1 MKAVIAGTPL
11 QYEVSGSGPAVLFL
25 HAFPLT
31 SRMWDAQAR
40 ALEATHQVVRF
51 DARGFGGT
59 PPGDGLL
66 TMERIADDAV
76 AFNEAY
82 IQAMTGQ
89 LLLNVLRARD
99 RLPTQYL
106 AMSAIQY
113 APTVTQRQ
121 ALTLGN
127 IELGDINSPFS
138 LGSATFGR
146 DMQLQPSFNLG
157 PYSARDISGIIFEPE
172 GADVFGEYWN
182 AGWPREAL
190 LLLMA
195 DRIVRID
202 RPAGAAPQI
211 HEFVND
217 AGDFSADCA
226 DAVVNDGCA
235 YVREVRALTTR
246 LRGQT
251 PDRRTDMS
259 GVCGLAA
266 AYNPPRARPAAAP
279 AAACD
284 RGARIIVGDSE
295 YVIFLRSLDDIVFY
309 LGELVRTRSGEGYAA
324 PVSVAAAGLASARV
338 PLFRVIEGE
347 QEGRFAASVV
357 YEGRRYSAGPAVSR
371 SCAAPA
377 DSGAC
382 TPDAAHGDRSSLV
395 IALLMQLQLRN
406 QSDGSVP
413 PPPTVFIGR
422 N

>member
-1 MKAVIAGTPL
+1 MRLGFSALMLALACAAACAPTQL
-11 QYEVSGSGPAVLFL
+11 QSD
-25 HAFPLT
+25 
-31 SRMWDAQAR
+31 SRR
-40 ALEATHQVVRF
+40 AELSR
-51 DARGFGGT
+51 
-59 PPGDGLL
+59 
-66 TMERIADDAV
+66 RIADDAV

-121 ALTLGN
+121 SLTLGN
-127 IELGDINSPFS
+127 VELGDINSPFG
-138 LGSATFGR
+138 LGSASFGR

-157 PYSARDISGIIFEPE
+157 PYSAHDIGGIIFEPE

-195 DRIVRID
+195 DRIARID
-202 RPAGAAPQI
+202 RRAGAEPEI

-217 AGDFSADCA
+217 AGDFQDDCA
-226 DAVVNDGCA
+226 EGLVNDGCA
-235 YVREVRALTTR
+235 YVREVRALTGA
-246 LRGQT
+246 LRGQS
-251 PDRRTDMS
+251 PDRRTDMG
-259 GVCGLAA
+259 GVCGMAA
-266 AYNPPRARPAAAP
+266 AYHPTRARPAATP

-284 RGARIIVGDSE
+284 RAARIIVGDSE

-309 LGELVRTRSGEGYAA
+309 LGELARTQSADGYAA
-324 PVSVAAAGLASARV
+324 PVTVAAAGLSSARV
-338 PLFRVIEGE
+338 PLFRVVEGE
-347 QEGRFAASVV
+347 QDGRFAASVV
-357 YEGRRYSAGPAVSR
+357 YDGRRYSAGPAVSR
-371 SCAAPA
+371 SCAASA
-377 DSGAC
+377 TAGDCVA
-382 TPDAAHGDRSSLV
+382 DAAHGDRSSLV
-395 IALLMQLQLRN
+395 IALLMQLLLRN
-406 QSDGSVP
+406 QSDASVP